1 MSYWT
6 WRIPG
11 SIRVS
16 RYASSRL
23 AGLAIVLGI
32 VAAAAGAPALARF
45 DPLAQELTLR
55 LRPPV
60 FLDATSPFVLGS
72 DGLGRDLLSRLLF
85 GARTSLLIA
94 FGATLLAT
102 AIGVS
107 AGLLAGYRGG
117 RIDALLSRWADV
129 QQAIPYL
136 ALAIGVVAVVG
147 SSSFTLI
154 AVLGLTTWLSFF
166 RVVRA
171 QTLSLRE
178 SDFVLAARAVGATP
192 TRIMRRHI
200 LPNVLGTL
208 AVLATVLATNVI
220 IFEASLGFLGVGVPA
235 PAPSWGGLIADGRDY
250 LADAWWLSTF
260 PGALLALLALG
271 LNLLGDEAT

>member
-1 MSYWT
+1 LRET
-6 WRIPG
+6 ILIP
-11 SIRVS
+11 R
-16 RYASSRL
+16 RL
-23 AGLAIVLGI
+23 PHVIGLAIVLAI
-32 VAAAAGAPALARF
+32 VAAAVGAPLLAAR

-55 LRPPV
+55 LRPPA
-60 FLDATSPFVLGS
+60 FLDARSPFMLGS

-85 GARTSLLIA
+85 GARTSLFIA
-94 FGATLLAT
+94 FGATVLAT

-107 AGLLAGYRGG
+107 GGLLAGYRGG
-117 RIDALLSRWADV
+117 RVDALFSRWADV

-147 SSSFTLI
+147 SSSTTLI

-171 QTLSLRE
+171 QTLALRA

-192 TRIMRRHI
+192 ARIMRRHI
-200 LPNVLGTL
+200 LPNVLGTI

-220 IFEASLGFLGVGVPA
+220 IFEASLGFLGLGVPA
-235 PAPSWGGLIADGRDY
+235 PAPSWGALIADGREY

-271 LNLLGDEAT
+271 LNLAGDDAT